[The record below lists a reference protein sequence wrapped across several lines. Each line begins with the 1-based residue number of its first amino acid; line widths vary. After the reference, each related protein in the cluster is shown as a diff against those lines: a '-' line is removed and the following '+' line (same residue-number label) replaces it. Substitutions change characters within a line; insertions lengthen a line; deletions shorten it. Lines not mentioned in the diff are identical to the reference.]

1 MYTFE
6 VQPIV
11 HFGTGT
17 ATLSGELLQSEGIS
31 RVLIVCDP
39 AMLKLGLFEPVK
51 ESLCAANI
59 DYRIFSKVN
68 PNPVDSDAE
77 HLADSI
83 RSFSPQAIIAQ
94 GGGSAIDFAK
104 AISILLVNPAPLIEY
119 EGKNRVPLAGPP
131 VMAVPTT
138 AGTSSEITCVIAMLS
153 KAESRK
159 YVVCGRNVGAHWA
172 LVDPS
177 MTWNLPAHVTAATGA
192 DALTHV
198 IESYTSRLATPLTKY
213 HALKSAEIIVK
224 NLPIAVLDGEDKIA
238 REDMMLA
245 CVLAGF
251 SFSNAELGSVHGIA
265 HVLSARFGTAH
276 GEANAALLPYVMCY
290 NMEEKSVA
298 CAYRELGE
306 AMGTVPQGLS
316 DEDGA
321 RETIKSIYELC
332 KTINLPSLR
341 DLIGEQAKL
350 STIAD
355 DSLSEAAH
363 DFNPRQPVTRS
374 ALLKILNAAYNE
386 ILLL

>member
-104 AISILLVNPAPLIEY
+104 AISILLVNPAPLIQY

-131 VMAVPTT
+131 VMAIPTT

-153 KAESRK
+153 REKSRK
-159 YVVCGRNVGAHWA
+159 YVVCGRNVGAYWA

-177 MTWNLPAHVTAATGA
+177 MTWKLPANITASTGA

-213 HALKSAEIIVK
+213 HALKSAQVIAK
-224 NLPIAVLDGEDKIA
+224 NLPIAVLDGENKTA
-238 REDMMLA
+238 REEMMFA

-265 HVLSARFGTAH
+265 HVLSARFGIAH

-290 NMEEKSVA
+290 NMEEKVAA

-306 AMGTVPQGLS
+306 SMGLVPQGLS
-316 DEDGA
+316 DEEGA
-321 RETIKSIYELC
+321 QETIKSIYKFC
-332 KTINLPSLR
+332 KSINLPSLR
-341 DLIGEQAKL
+341 DLIGEQTEL

-363 DFNPRQPVTRS
+363 NFNLRQPVTRDD
-374 ALLKILNAAYNE
+374 LLRILSAAYDE
-386 ILLL
+386 FLIL